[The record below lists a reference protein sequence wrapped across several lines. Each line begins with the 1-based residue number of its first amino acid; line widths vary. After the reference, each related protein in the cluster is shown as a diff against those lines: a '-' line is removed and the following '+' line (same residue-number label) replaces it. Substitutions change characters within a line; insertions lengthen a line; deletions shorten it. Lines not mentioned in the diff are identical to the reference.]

1 MSVSL
6 SDKQLDR
13 LAGECSAHG
22 DSSIFYCC
30 LLSAAI
36 AGRDEDAMRLIMKK
50 AMDEKIPA
58 RVIDEIILQS
68 HLFLGFPAMIEA
80 SRLFAEHSPVR
91 RRSYR
96 LPEPYSEEECQSW
109 NKNGLDKI
117 KRIYGSAFERLTS
130 YINSFSPQILTWMIN
145 DGYGQV
151 LSRPGASFHLREL
164 SVVTILTVTS
174 YQNQLQAHIRG
185 ALNFGI
191 DPALIATA
199 IGNCKYF
206 CSPQKIETAL
216 RILSR
221 IRVSDA

>member
-6 SDKQLDR
+6 SDKELDR
-13 LAGECSAHG
+13 LAGKGSAFG
-22 DSSIFYCC
+22 DSSKLYCP

-50 AMDEKIPA
+50 ALHEKISA

-80 SRLFAEHSPVR
+80 SRLFAEYSPVR
-91 RRSYR
+91 RRGYH
-96 LPEPYSEEECQSW
+96 LPEPYSEKECQSW

-117 KRIYGSAFERLTS
+117 KRIYGPAFERLTS
-130 YINSFSPQILTWMIN
+130 YISSFSPQILTWMIN

-151 LSRPGASFHLREL
+151 LSRPGVSFHLREL
-164 SVVTILTVTS
+164 SVVTTLTVTS
-174 YQNQLQAHIRG
+174 YQNQLKAHIRG

-191 DPALIATA
+191 DPAQVATA

-206 CSPQKIETAL
+206 CSRQKIKTAL
-216 RILSR
+216 RILDR
-221 IRVSDA
+221 TRVSDA